1 MENWELSGQRAKREV
16 FTLKWSRDNNV
27 IVVLPSI
34 SGPNIAGITMSFK
47 LNYYKSLF
55 IWL

>member
-1 MENWELSGQRAKREV
+1 MENWELSGQRAEREV

-55 IWL
+55 RGF